1 MPRRCL
7 VCLHPERA
15 AIDRAIVAVEPF
27 RHIARRFS
35 ISSSAVVRHKNNHL
49 LPQIAKVRQV
59 PDAPEA
65 AALAAQAQRE
75 HEAEEATQAL
85 DVVRQLKAINAACL
99 EVLTKARSAGN
110 DATLLRAVD
119 RIHRQIDLQARL
131 LGDLQDA
138 PTVNVLVMPEWQRV
152 RILVVETLRPFP
164 EARAAVVEALTR
176 AGA

>member
-1 MPRRCL
+1 L
-7 VCLHPERA
+7 VCLHPERLE
-15 AIDRAIVAVEPF
+15 IDKAIVAVEPF

-35 ISSSAVVRHKNNHL
+35 ISSSSVVRHKDNHL

-65 AALAAQAQRE
+65 AALAAQAQKARE
-75 HEAEEATQAL
+75 VEEATQAL

-99 EVLTKARSAGN
+99 EVLTKARTAGN
-110 DATLLRAVD
+110 DATLLRTVD
-119 RIHRQIDLQARL
+119 RIHRQIELQARL

-138 PTVNVLVMPEWQRV
+138 PAVNVLVMPEWQRV
-152 RILVVETLRPFP
+152 RVLVVETLRPFP